1 VETVNTY
8 DPANSIVYRHMNP
21 RGDLCAAS
29 VTRPHTAN
37 RLPVGYMN
45 GSPRTC
51 LTAQLARAA

>member
-1 VETVNTY
+1 VNTY

-21 RGDLCAAS
+21 RSDLYAAS
-29 VTRPHTAN
+29 VTSTHTIN

-51 LTAQLARAA
+51 LTTPFARAA